1 MPQFDTTFFSSLLFW
16 SIVSFGIMLFFL
28 WKVALPRVFE
38 ILDARERQIRN
49 SLDEAERQRMEADR
63 RLAEYENMIREAT
76 EEAERHMDQAR
87 QHAQRLLDDNQVKIK
102 AETDRMLSMAK
113 QEIERGQVKAIQEV
127 RSATVDLAIQLAQR
141 VVERNLSSEDRSR
154 LMNDALQ
161 EVEAFYADDYRS

>member
-16 SIVSFGIMLFFL
+16 SIVSFGVMLFFV
-28 WKVALPRVFE
+28 WKFALPRVFE

-49 SLDEAERQRMEADR
+49 SLDEAERHRMEADR
-63 RLAEYENMIREAT
+63 RLAEYENMVREAA

-102 AETDRMLSMAK
+102 AETDRMLSMAR
-113 QEIERGQVKAIQEV
+113 QEIERGQVKAIQDV

-141 VVERNLSSEDRSR
+141 VLERNLSNEDRSR
-154 LMNDALQ
+154 FMSDALQ
-161 EVEAFYADDYRS
+161 EVEAFYADDRRS